1 MRQNT
6 AVTVGRKSFGQ
17 RLRADMRMNGS
28 LYLLVLPVIAFFLIF
43 HYWPLWG
50 AQIAFRDFVP
60 RRGITGSEWVGLE
73 HFQRFLSGTYAGRVI
88 RNTVVISVLELLFAF
103 PAPILL
109 ALFMNELQ
117 SNKFKRTVQT
127 VTYLPHFISL
137 VVVTGMVKDFVS
149 TYGIINDLRVTL
161 GAADRIPMLARPEY
175 FRPIYILS
183 GIWQSIGWGSIIYLA
198 ALAGIDQELYEAA
211 GIDGAGRWKKALN
224 ITLPSIAPTIIIML
238 ILRVGQIMNVG
249 YEKIILLYTQ
259 STYETADV
267 ISSYVYRMG
276 LLNMDLSYSAA
287 IGLFNSAISFLLVI
301 MTNAIS
307 RRVSETSLW

>member
-1 MRQNT
+1 MNRNN
-6 AVTVGRKSFGQ
+6 VLNPGRKTFG
-17 RLRADMRMNGS
+17 RRVAADFSLNWS

-60 RRGITGSEWVGLE
+60 RRGITASEWVGLE
-73 HFQRFLSGTYAGRVI
+73 HFERFLTSNYAPRVI
-88 RNTVVISVLELLFAF
+88 RNTIVISLLELLFSF
-103 PAPILL
+103 PAPIIL
-109 ALFMNELQ
+109 ALLMNELRSQ
-117 SNKFKRTVQT
+117 KFKRTVQT

-137 VVVTGMVKDFVS
+137 VVVTGMIKDFVS
-149 TYGIINDLRVTL
+149 TQGILNDLRVFL
-161 GAADRIPMLARPEY
+161 GADARIPMLARAEL
-175 FRPIYILS
+175 FRPIYIVS
-183 GIWQSIGWGSIIYLA
+183 GIWQSVGWGSIIYLA
-198 ALAGIDQELYEAA
+198 SLSGIDGALYEAA
-211 GIDGAGRWKKALN
+211 SIDGAGRWKKLLHV
-224 ITLPSIAPTIIIML
+224 TLPGIAPTIIIML

-301 MTNAIS
+301 ITNAIS

>member
-17 RLRADMRMNGS
+17 RLRADMRINGS

-88 RNTVVISVLELLFAF
+88 RNTIVISVLELLFAF

-109 ALFMNELQ
+109 ALFMNELR
-117 SNKFKRTVQT
+117 SDKFKRTVQT

-149 TYGIINDLRVTL
+149 TYGIINDVRVAF
-161 GAADRIPMLARPEY
+161 GAADRVPMLARPEY
-175 FRPIYILS
+175 FRPIYIIS

-198 ALAGIDQELYEAA
+198 ALSGIDQELYEAA
-211 GIDGAGRWKKALN
+211 GIDGAGRWKKALH
-224 ITLPSIAPTIIIML
+224 ITIPSIAPTIIIML

-301 MTNAIS
+301 ITNAIS

>member
-17 RLRADMRMNGS
+17 RLRADLRMNGS

-73 HFQRFLSGTYAGRVI
+73 HFQRFLAGTYAGRVI
-88 RNTVVISVLELLFAF
+88 RNTIVISVLELLFAF

-109 ALFMNELQ
+109 ALLMNELR

-149 TYGIINDLRVTL
+149 TYGIINDMRIAL
-161 GAADRIPMLARPEY
+161 GAADRIPMLARAEY
-175 FRPIYILS
+175 FRPIYIIS

-211 GIDGAGRWKKALN
+211 SIDGAGRWKKALN

-287 IGLFNSAISFLLVI
+287 IGLFNSVISFLLVI
-301 MTNAIS
+301 ITNAIS